1 MDSLYRPRR
10 WPSSR
15 AVVMLGLEVIVL
27 VLAVWRLSD
36 AFVSSQSQPTKL
48 SPRDG
53 LTAHDV
59 LPTPTLD
66 RSIPPRMIVFP
77 GASMSAPIVPADRVR
92 GNWETRHLGD
102 AVGHLSG
109 TSWLDDAGGNIVIAG
124 HVESATGAA
133 GPFKHLFEAKPGDP
147 VLLRD
152 GEREAYFRV
161 VKVDRAAP
169 DDVQVV
175 KQDGRRRLTLITCTD
190 WDFERRAYRGRLVVV
205 AEPVLP

>member
-15 AVVMLGLEVIVL
+15 AVVMLGLEVIIL
-27 VLAVWRLSD
+27 ALAVWRLSD
-36 AFVSSQSQPTKL
+36 AFVSLPHEAAKSSA
-48 SPRDG
+48 SDG
-53 LTAHDV
+53 LTVRDV

-109 TSWLDDAGGNIVIAG
+109 TSWLD
-124 HVESATGAA
+124 
-133 GPFKHLFEAKPGDP
+133 
-147 VLLRD
+147 
-152 GEREAYFRV
+152 
-161 VKVDRAAP
+161 
-169 DDVQVV
+169 
-175 KQDGRRRLTLITCTD
+175 
-190 WDFERRAYRGRLVVV
+190 
-205 AEPVLP
+205 